1 MSEITIKDI
10 ARLCGV
16 GVSTVSRAIN
26 NHPDI
31 NPETKS
37 MVMDVIKE
45 HGFVPN
51 NSARNLKRTEAR
63 TIAVLVKGINNPFF
77 SDMIKVIEEE
87 TQKKKYSLALKHVE
101 YYEDEVDV
109 ALEMVKEKRLKGI
122 IFMGGYFFHSEERI
136 SKLTV
141 PYIFSTIGTA
151 VPENISKA
159 LYSSVSVDDR
169 KESYIMTSYLLE
181 QGHRDIAIISA
192 ETETNSVG
200 QLRLEGYVQAL
211 KEKNIAVNQNMIRLV
226 EDDVDHYSMENGYL
240 TTKKLIDSGEKFTA
254 VFATADMLAVGV
266 CRALAEAGLRIPQD
280 VSVAGFDGIDIGKYY
295 IPAITTIKQP
305 VKDMAK
311 TTIKLLFDIIAG
323 RKDYEHIVFPAELVV
338 RESSG
343 SVKS

>member
-87 TQKKKYSLALKHVE
+87 TQKKRYSLALKHVE

-343 SVKS
+343 SVKR